1 MRSAAGG
8 DEGRLMGK
16 LEEVGADC
24 GAALAA
30 LVADA
35 KEKGA
40 APYLPTGQPNGGGME
55 WVGVRRAAC
64 PWITRTRALVRRPPA
79 AFRA

>member
-16 LEEVGADC
+16 LLAVGADC
-24 GAALAA
+24 GAALGA

-35 KEKGA
+35 KEEGA
-40 APYLPTGQPNGGGME
+40 APYLPTGQPNGGGS
-55 WVGVRRAAC
+55 AS
-64 PWITRTRALVRRPPA
+64 
-79 AFRA
+79 